1 MTKLSVYVR
10 DDELLNN
17 IKLLAYYDEI
27 SLTALVSKIL
37 MAYTQERKQ
46 DLDFLHSQIEEI
58 KMHKNNSAR
67 AHCTV

>member
-67 AHCTV
+67 AH

>member
-37 MAYTQERKQ
+37 SEYTQERKQ
-46 DLDFLHSQIEEI
+46 DLDFLHSQIEEKCI
-58 KMHKNNSAR
+58 KTIRLERIS
-67 AHCTV
+67 TV

>member
-37 MAYTQERKQ
+37 SEYTQERKQ

-58 KMHKNNSAR
+58 KMHKNNKAR
-67 AHCTV
+67 AH